1 MDQLSSNQLQNQEEL
16 IQKAIDNI
24 HSSLYRS
31 TKTAARTH
39 NIPDN
44 TLHKRMAG
52 RNTHENAHKSQ
63 QILSNTKE
71 KTLVQ
76 WITRLTCTRFPA
88 SPSLVMQMAKKIHHE
103 RVHLRN
109 NANTSDQSIQ
119 SISHNWLY
127 HFKSKHPELAGI

>member
-44 TLHKRMAG
+44 TLRKCMAG
-52 RNTHENAHKSQ
+52 CNTHKNAHKLQ
-63 QILSNTKE
+63 QILSNAKE
-71 KTLVQ
+71 KIFVQ
-76 WITRLTCTRFPA
+76 WITRFTCIGFPA
-88 SPSLVMQMAKKIHHE
+88 SPSLVVQIAEEIHYKCI
-103 RVHLRN
+103 HLQN
-109 NANTSDQSIQ
+109 NTNILDQFIQ
-119 SISHNWLY
+119 SINHN
-127 HFKSKHPELAGI
+127 